1 MDKVKKISVI
11 SVFLFLIFGFLIAH
25 LLLPDRDISTAER
38 KKLAQLP
45 SISADAVF
53 SGNYFQDLETYLLDQ
68 FPLRD
73 GFVDTKDWIDK
84 NVFRLKNSSG
94 YAGEK
99 GHLTK
104 LDTTLNE
111 SNINF
116 AISKFNDIL
125 QSHPQIENAYY
136 SVIPDKNYYLYYTAD
151 SNQPTMNYDK
161 LYELMRQ
168 VDAKEI
174 DLREYLTLDDFYR
187 TDSHWRQECLQP
199 IVNAL
204 CTAMNTTPTDLSG
217 YEEHRLEGF
226 KGVYYELA
234 ETPFETDTLVYLTN
248 EATDSAT
255 IQRLNDF
262 GKWESISAY
271 NEAHFGAENTDS
283 YDVFLEG
290 AEVLITIENPN
301 ASSDKHLILFRDS
314 YASSLTPLLI
324 DSYAK
329 ITMIDIRYIASML
342 LDQFVDFEGADVL
355 FLYSTTMLNTAGRVF
370 K

>member
-1 MDKVKKISVI
+1 M
-11 SVFLFLIFGFLIAH
+11 
-25 LLLPDRDISTAER
+25 
-38 KKLAQLP
+38 
-45 SISADAVF
+45 
-53 SGNYFQDLETYLLDQ
+53 
-68 FPLRD
+68 
-73 GFVDTKDWIDK
+73 
-84 NVFRLKNSSG
+84 
-94 YAGEK
+94 
-99 GHLTK
+99 
-104 LDTTLNE
+104 
-111 SNINF
+111 
-116 AISKFNDIL
+116 
-125 QSHPQIENAYY
+125 
-136 SVIPDKNYYLYYTAD
+136 
-151 SNQPTMNYDK
+151 
-161 LYELMRQ
+161 
-168 VDAKEI
+168 
-174 DLREYLTLDDFYR
+174 
-187 TDSHWRQECLQP
+187 
-199 IVNAL
+199 
-204 CTAMNTTPTDLSG
+204 
-217 YEEHRLEGF
+217 
-226 KGVYYELA
+226 YYELA